1 MFPVRKILAA
11 ASLCLVLL
19 VLISYW
25 IVYRPNMSLS
35 TGLIAKVTVEKG
47 DDLKKIARNLYEAKL
62 IDDTGRFIWAC
73 RILRVET
80 DLPAGI
86 FTIPYGL
93 SNRELVKRMIFSST
107 NTGNVTI
114 REGWT
119 AARIASEL
127 NNKIGID
134 SAAFMKVVND
144 QEFVEKL
151 GLEAPSLEGYLY
163 PETYNLYLGMDSEEA
178 VRKMVEQF
186 RNVFN
191 DKMKYRAFELGFS
204 VNEIVTLASIIEG
217 EIIYSSE
224 APIVSGVY
232 HNRLKMGMRLQADP
246 TIQYIILDSPRRVRY
261 SDLKIDSPY
270 NTYKYNGLPPGPIG
284 NPGYRALMGALYP
297 ANVPYI
303 FFVAKGDGYHNF
315 NVTAEEHI
323 EAKNRFDRYRRK
335 IYNEMKA
342 IQKQ

>member
-1 MFPVRKILAA
+1 MFPIRKMLAA
-11 ASLCLVLL
+11 ASLGLVIL

-25 IVYRPNMSLS
+25 AVYRPNMSSS
-35 TGLIAKVTVEKG
+35 TGMLTKVVVEKG
-47 DDLKKIARNLYEAKL
+47 DDLSKIANNLYEAKL

-73 RILRVET
+73 RIMRVET
-80 DLPAGI
+80 DLPAGV
-86 FTIPYGL
+86 FVIPFGL
-93 SNRELVKRMIFSST
+93 SNREIVKRMVFSNT

-119 AARIASEL
+119 STRIASEL
-127 NNKIGID
+127 NKKIGID
-134 SAAFMKVVND
+134 STAFMKVVND
-144 QEFVEKL
+144 QEFVKDL

-163 PETYNLYLGMDSEEA
+163 PETYNLYLGMEAEEA
-178 VRKMVEQF
+178 ARKMVEQF
-186 RNVFN
+186 RAVFN

-270 NTYKYNGLPPGPIG
+270 NTYKYSGLPPGPIG
-284 NPGYRALMGALYP
+284 NPGYRALIAALYP
-297 ANVPYI
+297 AKVPYI

-315 NVTAEEHI
+315 NVTAEEHF
-323 EAKNRFDRYRRK
+323 EAKNRFDNYRRK
-335 IYNEMKA
+335 IYDEMKA